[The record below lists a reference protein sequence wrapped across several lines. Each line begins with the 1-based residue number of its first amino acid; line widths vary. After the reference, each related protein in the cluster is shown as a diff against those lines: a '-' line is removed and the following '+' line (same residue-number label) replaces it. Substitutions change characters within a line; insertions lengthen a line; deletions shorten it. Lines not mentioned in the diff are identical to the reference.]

1 MPRGQSV
8 VVGGRTLTLT
18 NLDKVLY
25 PETGTT
31 KGDVVAYYAA
41 VAPWMLP
48 HCKDRA
54 MTRKRWA
61 NGVDGQ
67 VFFEKNLPSSA
78 PDWVRHHTIEHSDH
92 DNEYPIVDDLPTLT
106 WMAQQAA
113 LELHVPQWRFGPR
126 GGIQKPDRLVLDLD
140 PGEGVGLPEC
150 VEVALAAREVLHGM
164 GLDPYPVTS
173 GSKGIHLYAAL
184 DGRTSTEQVSEVA
197 HELAKALE
205 QDMPDLVLSSMSRK
219 AREGKVFVDWSQN
232 NGNKTTIAPYS
243 MRGRST
249 PTVAAPRSWD
259 ELAEKGLAQLTI
271 DEVVE
276 RVRTMGDLLHP
287 VAAESLAVGRK
298 DGGHWDSDRTEDAN
312 ERGRA
317 ARDERTGGPHR
328 DRLSAYRSKRD
339 ASRTPEPVPSEA
351 PTVRTDG
358 VPTFVIQEHHA
369 SKLHW
374 DFRLEHDGVLVSWA
388 LPKGEPDDPTQNH
401 LAVMTEDHPLEYGA
415 FEGTI
420 PGGEYGGGTV
430 TIWDAGTV
438 EYEKWREGKEVIVTL
453 HGFSRGDRR
462 LALLHTRGRGG
473 DEKSWL
479 IHRTKEQPGDGSTD
493 SSEGTG
499 GPASGHGHASG
510 TTSSTVA
517 GGAGPHRPSRPS
529 APNTRGA
536 EAAPSDAGDHAP
548 MLASPARI
556 PGALTPDDWA
566 FEMKWD
572 GVRALAAVR
581 DGAVTLTSRNGNDLT
596 EQYPELAELTE
607 RVGVDAVLDGEIVA
621 LDDRGRPDF
630 GLLQD
635 RMGLTRPREIAAARR
650 RTPVR
655 YLVFDVL
662 EADGHDLTRVTY
674 EHRREALTT
683 VVEPGGAVDVPP
695 AFDGTLDE
703 AMAESRDRGLEGVVA
718 KRRTSR
724 YAQGSRSE
732 AWVKVKHHATQEVV
746 VGGWRPGAGR
756 RAGGIGSL
764 LLGVPG
770 AGGLEYVGRVGT
782 GFRDRDLDEIEQVLA
797 GIAADE
803 SPFVDVP
810 RPDARDARWVAPTLV
825 AEVEFA
831 EWTSGG
837 RLRQPSWR
845 GWRPDKRPEDVV
857 REE

>member
-1 MPRGQSV
+1 MPRGTSV

-31 KGDVVAYYAA
+31 KGQVIAYYAA
-41 VAPWMLP
+41 VAPVMLP
-48 HCKDRA
+48 HCRDRA
-54 MTRKRWA
+54 ATRKRWA
-61 NGVDGQ
+61 DGVDGQ
-67 VFFEKNLPSSA
+67 VFFEKNLPQSA
-78 PDWVRHHTIEHSDH
+78 PDWIRHHTIEHSDH
-92 DNEYPIVDDLPTLT
+92 DNEYPVVDDLATLE

-126 GGIQKPDRLVLDLD
+126 GGVQKPDRLVLDLD

-184 DGRTSTEQVSEVA
+184 DGRSTPQQVSDVA

-243 MRGRST
+243 MRGRAS
-249 PTVAAPRSWD
+249 PTVAAPRTWD
-259 ELAEKGLAQLTI
+259 ELSERGLAQLTI

-276 RVRTMGDLLHP
+276 RVRSSGDVLHP
-287 VAAESLAVGRK
+287 VAAASLAVGRA
-298 DGGHWDSDRTEDAN
+298 DGGHWDGERTEQAN
-312 ERGRA
+312 EREHASRP
-317 ARDERTGGPHR
+317 ARGPGARTGGAAD
-328 DRLSAYRSKRD
+328 DRLTAYRSKRH
-339 ASRTPEPVPSEA
+339 ASRTPEPVPSDA

-369 SKLHW
+369 SALHW

-388 LPKGEPDDPTQNH
+388 LPKGEPDDPGHNH
-401 LAVMTEDHPLEYGA
+401 LAVQTEDHPLEYGG

-430 TIWDAGTV
+430 TIWDSGTV
-438 EYEKWREGKEVIVTL
+438 EYEKWREGKEVIATL
-453 HGFSRGDRR
+453 TGFSRGTRR
-462 LALLHTRGRGG
+462 LALLHTKGRGG

-479 IHRTKEQPGDGSTD
+479 IHRTKEQPDGLPAEHTGVTRST
-493 SSEGTG
+493 SRTG
-499 GPASGHGHASG
+499 GSGG
-510 TTSSTVA
+510 SSA
-517 GGAGPHRPSRPS
+517 SRPS
-529 APNTRGA
+529 PTARGA
-536 EAAPSDAGDHAP
+536 EAAPSDAGDHRP
-548 MLASPARI
+548 MLASPATT

-581 DGAVTLTSRNGNDLT
+581 DGRVTLTSRNGNDLT
-596 EQYPELAELTE
+596 AQYPELGELAE
-607 RVGVDAVLDGEIVA
+607 RVGVDAVLDGEVVA
-621 LDDRGRPDF
+621 VDEHGRPDF
-630 GLLQD
+630 GLLQN
-635 RMGLTRPREIAAARR
+635 RMGLTKPREVAAAQRA
-650 RTPVR
+650 TPVR

-662 EADGHDLTRVTY
+662 EADGHDLTRVGY
-674 EHRREALTT
+674 EHRREALGT
-683 VVEPGGAVDVPP
+683 VVEPGGAVEVPP
-695 AFDGTLDE
+695 AFAGTLDA
-703 AMAESRDRGLEGVVA
+703 AMAASRERGLEGVVA

-724 YAQGSRSE
+724 YAEGARSE

-746 VGGWRPGAGR
+746 VGGWKPGAGR
-756 RAGGIGSL
+756 RAGGVGSL

-770 AGGLEYVGRVGT
+770 PDGLAYVGKVGT
-782 GFRDRDLDEIEQVLA
+782 GFRDRDLDAIGAVL
-797 GIAADE
+797 DE
-803 SPFVDVP
+803 LATDSSPFVDVP
-810 RPDARDARWVAPTLV
+810 RADARDARWVDPSRV

-831 EWTSGG
+831 EWTAAG

-845 GWRPDKRPEDVV
+845 GWRTDKLPDQVV
-857 REE
+857 RES